1 MKHTWARRMLDW
13 LYQEAAERPAESPT
27 RRLATSGGSPSDSTV
42 APPSAEQPAAVI
54 HSASPQPLPPAEVT
68 PSRRVDAADGLALQ
82 PGMPAEKLR
91 PFEFSA
97 DTIEA
102 DDKLG

>member
-1 MKHTWARRMLDW
+1 
-13 LYQEAAERPAESPT
+13 
-27 RRLATSGGSPSDSTV
+27 
-42 APPSAEQPAAVI
+42 
-54 HSASPQPLPPAEVT
+54 
-68 PSRRVDAADGLALQ
+68 VDAADGLALQ